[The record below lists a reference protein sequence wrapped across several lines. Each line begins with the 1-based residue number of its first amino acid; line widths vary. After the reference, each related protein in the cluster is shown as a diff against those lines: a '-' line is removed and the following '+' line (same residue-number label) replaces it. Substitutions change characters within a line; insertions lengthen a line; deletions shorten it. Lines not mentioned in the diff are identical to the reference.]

1 MPPKKPPTPLIEPGE
16 GTVHEHHGKSGCDGN
31 SITVTRAIEAAIE
44 HRLLGP
50 IPGTRELVLF
60 LAEHKPFC
68 NPLLSR
74 ILLSTPESSAA
85 SHKCRFRVRRFG
97 RVFALPYKR
106 PLTSSRCSTRSAAQC
121 SAMQRNAAQCS
132 AVQRSAVQCSLIGSG
147 APSLRTKVVRSSGLL
162 PDLLQSL
169 VRGVRWAAVRI
180 AMCLAHAH
188 CIACCQLVTSGG
200 NRSPLLVLLSCGRLW
215 LYV

>member
-106 PLTSSRCSTRSAAQC
+106 PLTSSRCSTRSAAHQC
-121 SAMQRNAAQCS
+121 SAVQRNAAQCS
-132 AVQRSAVQCSLIGSG
+132 AVQRSAAQCSAVQLDWIWRAVVKNEGCSFQWPSPGPIAEFG
-147 APSLRTKVVRSSGLL
+147 ARSKVGCCANCYVPCSCAL
-162 PDLLQSL
+162 
-169 VRGVRWAAVRI
+169 
-180 AMCLAHAH
+180 H
-188 CIACCQLVTSGG
+188 CMLSACHLGG
-200 NRSPLLVLLSCGRLW
+200 
-215 LYV
+215 